1 MKRNNACQPIYGLR
15 TDIPPAVVSG
25 ALAGS
30 VCRRPPAESML
41 PESRQ
46 AGRVFSPQDFRP
58 SPLPGAEE
66 VTPWQ

>member
-1 MKRNNACQPIYGLR
+1 MVLNYSCQPIYGLR
-15 TDIPPAVVSG
+15 TDIPPSVVSG

-41 PESRQ
+41 PEFRQ
-46 AGRVFSPQDFRP
+46 AGRTFSPQGFRP
-58 SPLPGAEE
+58 FPLPGAEE

>member
-1 MKRNNACQPIYGLR
+1 MVLNYSCQPIYGLR

-41 PESRQ
+41 PVSRQ
-46 AGRVFSPQDFRP
+46 AGREFSPQGVHPF
-58 SPLPGAEE
+58 PLPGNEE
-66 VTPWQ
+66 AVQCP